1 MLKRGLREAVILEK
15 NAIEDFLRITEEKI
29 QKLQQELKGYPKGK
43 ISCLRNGK
51 YVKWYHVMGGKRKY
65 IPKSEIEFA
74 EQLVRKQ
81 NIQAKLEDAL
91 MDKKALGKYM
101 KAVNGYESK
110 EELFYKNPF
119 YSEILRDTKKHNVD
133 IDTWMNA
140 DYSRNPLHPE
150 MLKFES
156 ISGNILRSKSELII
170 DQLLF
175 VYQIPYRYEC
185 KLVIGDVTLYPDF
198 TIIHPK
204 TGKMFYWEH
213 FGMMDNQKY
222 SQKAFSKLEIYCENG
237 IIPSINL
244 ITTFETTDFPLD
256 AVKVENIIKQYF
268 V

>member
-1 MLKRGLREAVILEK
+1 
-15 NAIEDFLRITEEKI
+15 
-29 QKLQQELKGYPKGK
+29 
-43 ISCLRNGK
+43 
-51 YVKWYHVMGGKRKY
+51 
-65 IPKSEIEFA
+65 
-74 EQLVRKQ
+74 
-81 NIQAKLEDAL
+81 
-91 MDKKALGKYM
+91 
-101 KAVNGYESK
+101 
-110 EELFYKNPF
+110 
-119 YSEILRDTKKHNVD
+119 
-133 IDTWMNA
+133 
-140 DYSRNPLHPE
+140 

-156 ISGNILRSKSELII
+156 ISGNTLRSKSELII

-185 KLVIGDVTLYPDF
+185 KLAIGDVTLYPDF

>member
-1 MLKRGLREAVILEK
+1 
-15 NAIEDFLRITEEKI
+15 
-29 QKLQQELKGYPKGK
+29 
-43 ISCLRNGK
+43 
-51 YVKWYHVMGGKRKY
+51 
-65 IPKSEIEFA
+65 
-74 EQLVRKQ
+74 
-81 NIQAKLEDAL
+81 
-91 MDKKALGKYM
+91 
-101 KAVNGYESK
+101 
-110 EELFYKNPF
+110 
-119 YSEILRDTKKHNVD
+119 
-133 IDTWMNA
+133 MNA

-156 ISGNILRSKSELII
+156 ISGNTLRSKSELII

-185 KLVIGDVTLYPDF
+185 KLAIGDVTLYPDF

-244 ITTFETTDFPLD
+244 ITTFEATDFPLD

>member
-29 QKLQQELKGYPKGK
+29 QKLQQELKRYPKGK

-110 EELFYKNPF
+110 E
-119 YSEILRDTKKHNVD
+119 
-133 IDTWMNA
+133 
-140 DYSRNPLHPE
+140 
-150 MLKFES
+150 
-156 ISGNILRSKSELII
+156 ELII